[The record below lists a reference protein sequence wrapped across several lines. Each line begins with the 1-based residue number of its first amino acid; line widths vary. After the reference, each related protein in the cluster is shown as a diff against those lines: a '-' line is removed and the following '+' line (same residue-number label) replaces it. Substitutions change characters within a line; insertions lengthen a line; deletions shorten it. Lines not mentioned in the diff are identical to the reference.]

1 MRVQELTQSIER
13 ARAEAE
19 KAVNPHERSAYLKIE
34 RLFERLLSMRSGRD
48 QVPTQIQAQ
57 NATQPDQPS
66 EMGRIPTAPQ

>member
-1 MRVQELTQSIER
+1 
-13 ARAEAE
+13 
-19 KAVNPHERSAYLKIE
+19 
-34 RLFERLLSMRSGRD
+34 LFERLLSMRSGRD